1 MRLTGE
7 LERLSVI
14 GGISNPSWVEV
25 SPSGRNLYA
34 VGEETHGVI
43 KAYAIDPATGA
54 LTYLNEQLT
63 GGEVP
68 CHISVDA
75 TETYVLLANYGSGS
89 VAMLPIQ
96 ADGSLAPHTGF
107 VQHEGSSIHP
117 VRQLGPHAHSIILDA
132 TNRLAFAPDL
142 GIDKLLV
149 YDLDLENG
157 TLAPHHVPW
166 VRTPPARD
174 RATSTSTPTAN
185 SPTSSTSWRRQ
196 SPCCTT
202 WLTRGS
208 LAKIETVSTLPE
220 DFDGESTCA
229 DIHVAPSGKFVYG
242 SNRGHD
248 SIAMFAIDEATGR
261 LTSLGNES
269 TQGRTPRNF
278 AIDPSGTWLLAAN
291 QDTNTIV
298 TFRIDPQTGHL
309 HPTGHTTQIPNPVCI
324 KLLPAAHSEYAHLAS
339 CLTPRAALHKA
350 GLPTEKQPRE
360 RGLERVLSPGRAD
373 EPSVEVYETPGSSN
387 ADLKGPRGENAQ
399 AELQ

>member
-1 MRLTGE
+1 MTNQFLAFIGTYTTGASEGIYTYRFDAGTGE

-34 VGEETHGVI
+34 VGEESHGVI

-63 GGEVP
+63 GGQVP

-75 TETYVLLANYGSGS
+75 TEAYVLLANYGSGS

-96 ADGSLAPHTGF
+96 ADGSLAPLTGF

-149 YDLDLENG
+149 YDLDLDNG

-166 VRTPPARD
+166 VRTPAGAGPRHFDFHPNGQFAYLI
-174 RATSTSTPTAN
+174 N
-185 SPTSSTSWRRQ
+185 ELGSSISVLRYFADQ
-196 SPCCTT
+196 
-202 WLTRGS
+202 GVFGE
-208 LAKIETVSTLPE
+208 IETVSTLPD

-229 DIHVAPSGKFVYG
+229 DIHVAPSGRFVYG

-248 SIAMFAIDEATGR
+248 SIAMFAIRPSHRPPDQPGQRIHPGPNPPQLRHRPLRYLAPRRQPGHQYHR
-261 LTSLGNES
+261 HLPHRPPN
-269 TQGRTPRNF
+269 RPPPPHRPRN
-278 AIDPSGTWLLAAN
+278 
-291 QDTNTIV
+291 
-298 TFRIDPQTGHL
+298 
-309 HPTGHTTQIPNPVCI
+309 PNPQ
-324 KLLPAAHSEYAHLAS
+324 
-339 CLTPRAALHKA
+339 PRLHQTAA
-350 GLPTEKQPRE
+350 GLNIARVGRISVYV
-360 RGLERVLSPGRAD
+360 RGARLISRFF
-373 EPSVEVYETPGSSN
+373 SS
-387 ADLKGPRGENAQ
+387 LTVGG
-399 AELQ
+399 